1 MNVGTKSVLFGVH
14 CFLWHPIT
22 VWLAWVEL
30 YGLPSWKETVCIFI
44 HDLGYWGCPNMDGEE
59 GENHPEWAADFASVY
74 LDKYKMFCR
83 TNTLTYWKLCIY
95 HSRHYAR
102 KHNATPSRLCWADKL
117 SIKYDPAWFYLLR
130 ASLSGEIK
138 EYRKLASDVGSI
150 PATASDKEWFAWASG
165 RFIKMGYQGNSEGVP
180 FQREI

>member
-1 MNVGTKSVLFGVH
+1 
-14 CFLWHPIT
+14 
-22 VWLAWVEL
+22 
-30 YGLPSWKETVCIFI
+30 
-44 HDLGYWGCPNMDGEE
+44 MDGEE
-59 GENHPEWAADFASVY
+59 GERHPEWAAGWAKDH
-74 LDKYKMFCR
+74 LDGWNYRVDKMSWIF
-83 TNTLTYWKLCIY
+83 YELCLY

-150 PATASDKEWFAWASG
+150 PATASNQEWFAWASG